1 MVDFAEPDE
10 GETEYPAK
18 SFHEADEADDAGW
31 LEHETGEDYAD
42 DADQVGSSDDN

>member
-1 MVDFAEPDE
+1 MVDFADPDE

-31 LEHETGEDYAD
+31 LDKETGEDYED
-42 DADQVGSSDDN
+42 DVDQALAGDDN